1 MNLFRTPTRLRGD
14 SDAVILVDSN
24 ILMYAAGR
32 EHPHR
37 AASLA
42 FLERVAGRETQAAI
56 NAELLQ
62 EILHRYR
69 SLDRWEEGRLVYDG
83 VRMLFEHV
91 LPITG
96 DVVDLARRMLDEYPW
111 LGARDAVHAA
121 AVEVYQLEGLCSFDR
136 VFDRIHGLRR
146 VEP

>member
-1 MNLFRTPTRLRGD
+1 M
-14 SDAVILVDSN
+14 ILVDSN
-24 ILMYAAGR
+24 IFMYASGV

-37 AASLA
+37 AASVA
-42 FLERVAGRETQAAI
+42 FIEKVAEGNVKAAI

-121 AVEVYQLEGLCSFDR
+121 AVEVYELEGLCSFDR

>member
-1 MNLFRTPTRLRGD
+1 M
-14 SDAVILVDSN
+14 ILVDSS
-24 ILMYAAGR
+24 ILMYASGGD
-32 EHPHR
+32 HPHR
-37 AASLA
+37 ASSAA
-42 FLERVAGRETQAAI
+42 FLERVADGKVQAAI

-69 SLDRWEEGRLVYDG
+69 SLDRWEEGRSVYDAA
-83 VRMLFEHV
+83 RMLFEHV

-111 LGARDAVHAA
+111 LGGRDAVHAA
-121 AVEVYQLEGLCSFDR
+121 VVEVYELKGICSFDR

>member
-1 MNLFRTPTRLRGD
+1 M
-14 SDAVILVDSN
+14 ILVDSN
-24 ILMYAAGR
+24 IFMYASGVA
-32 EHPHR
+32 HPHR
-37 AASLA
+37 AASVA
-42 FLERVAGRETQAAI
+42 FIEKVAEGNVKAAI

-121 AVEVYQLEGLCSFDR
+121 AVEVYELEGLCSFDR